1 MSAPHESASN
11 EQRRHRV
18 EGPRNHYITFV
29 ISILLTMLAFAAVAF
44 GDLDPRFVISFI
56 VVLAIVQ
63 AVFQLAYWMHMKDRG
78 HNLPILFIFTGGFVA
93 LLAVISA
100 IYWMWW

>member
-18 EGPRNHYITFV
+18 EGPRNHYITFA

-44 GDLDPRFVISFI
+44 GDLDAQFVVAFI

-63 AVFQLAYWMHMKDRG
+63 AIFQLAYWMHMKDRG
-78 HNLPILFIFTGGFVA
+78 HSFPIVFIFMGAIVA
-93 LLAVISA
+93 LLAVIA
-100 IYWMWW
+100 ALYWMWW